1 MKKIINILFVL
12 ISFSSMGQENCKPDT
27 NQICFPSKVGKQI
40 LTDLNTLDKLKE
52 EKVLTDNEIKTLE
65 EKVVAQDSVISKLEQ
80 KDVNNKI
87 IIESVKEKV
96 TLVEE
101 DNKNLRNENKK
112 IKTKNT
118 IIEIFSGALLT
129 TVTLIGILK

>member
-1 MKKIINILFVL
+1 
-12 ISFSSMGQENCKPDT
+12 MGQETSKPDT
-27 NQICFPSKVGKQI
+27 NEICFPSNVGKQI

-52 EKVLTDNEIKTLE
+52 EKKLTDNEIKTLE

-101 DNKNLRNENKK
+101 DNKNLRDENKK